1 MKYSST
7 NKPLVCMQT
16 QSTCYKGTSKMTV
29 KGVLWH
35 STGANNPT
43 LKRYVQPSDVKPAAD
58 TYDKA
63 GWLKVLGKNTNNN
76 DWNHITRQAGLNAW
90 IGKLADSSITS
101 IQTMPWDF
109 KPWGCGSGTKGSCNN
124 GWIQFEICEDALTDK
139 KYFDA
144 VYKEACELTA
154 YLCEMYNIDPKGTVT
169 VNGVKVPTILCH
181 QDSYKLGLGSN
192 HSDILHWFKK
202 QGKTMDDVRNDVAK
216 LMGKESAPAPTG
228 EMYRVR
234 KSWADAKSQIG
245 AYTVL
250 ENAKKACKDGYFVF
264 DSKGNIVF
272 PEKEIQVA
280 PPAPV
285 KKSNTE
291 IAQEVIA
298 GKWGNGETRKTRLQA
313 AGYDYNAVQ
322 AEVGRLMKKPEPP
335 KPVLKSVDVIAA
347 EVMAGKWGN
356 GDARKQALIK
366 AGYDYAAVQAAVNKL
381 AKGETKPAPKP
392 EPPKPAKKSNAE
404 IAKEVMAGKW
414 GNGEDRKKR
423 LQAAG
428 YDYSAIQAE
437 VNKLAGS
444 GSKGYKVQVT
454 ASALNVRAG
463 AGTNYKVVKVVRKGQ
478 TLTIIAEKSGWG
490 QLSDKSGWVS
500 LNYTKKV

>member
-1 MKYSST
+1 MVPIRQDLVSAEKYGVKCPHSMKAEGITVHNTANNAPAKNEITYMKNNNNQVSFHYAIDDVEIVQGISEDRNAWHAGDGNGT
-7 NKPLVCMQT
+7 GNRKT
-16 QSTCYKGTSKMTV
+16 IGIEICY
-29 KGVLWH
+29 
-35 STGANNPT
+35 STG
-43 LKRYVQPSDVKPAAD
+43 
-58 TYDKA
+58 DKA
-63 GWLKVLGKNTNNN
+63 KFEKSQENAAEFVAYKLKEYGWSVDKVYTHKHWSGKHCPHRTL
-76 DWNHITRQAGLNAW
+76 DEYG
-90 IGKLADSSITS
+90 
-101 IQTMPWDF
+101 WDYF
-109 KPWGCGSGTKGSCNN
+109 IN
-124 GWIQFEICEDALTDK
+124 LVK
-139 KYFDA
+139 KYMGEE
-144 VYKEACELTA
+144 V
-154 YLCEMYNIDPKGTVT
+154 VT
-169 VNGVKVPTILCH
+169 TK
-181 QDSYKLGLGSN
+181 
-192 HSDILHWFKK
+192 
-202 QGKTMDDVRNDVAK
+202 
-216 LMGKESAPAPTG
+216 

-234 KSWADAKSQIG
+234 KAWADSKSQIG
-245 AYTVL
+245 AYTIL
-250 ENAKKACKDGYFVF
+250 ENAKKACKEGYYVF

-298 GKWGNGETRKTRLQA
+298 GKWGNGATRKTKLQD

-322 AEVGRLMKKPEPP
+322 AEVERLLKKPEPP
-335 KPVLKSVDVIAA
+335 KPVLKSIDVIAA

-404 IAKEVMAGKW
+404 IAKEVMAGLW

-428 YDYSAIQAE
+428 YNYAAIQAE
-437 VNKLAGS
+437 VNKLAGG
-444 GSKGYKVQVT
+444 GSTGYKVQIT

-463 AGTNYKVVKVVRKGQ
+463 AGTSYKIVKVVRKGQ
-478 TLTIIAEKSGWG
+478 IYAIVSEKSGWG
-490 QLSDKSGWVS
+490 KLSDGSGWIS
-500 LNYTKKV
+500 LSYTKRV